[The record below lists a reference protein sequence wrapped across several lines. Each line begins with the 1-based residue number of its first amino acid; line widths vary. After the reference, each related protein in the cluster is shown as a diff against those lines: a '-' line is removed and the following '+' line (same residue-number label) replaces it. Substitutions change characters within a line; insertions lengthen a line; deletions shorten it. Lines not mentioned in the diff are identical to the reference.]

1 METNDKPPTEADR
14 LGEAPEG
21 PYGDTGVD
29 LSMIRWALSLEPI
42 ERLRHVERMNA
53 SIAKLRAL
61 NPPEVEA
68 AE

>member
-1 METNDKPPTEADR
+1 METNDKPPTGAGR
-14 LGEAPEG
+14 VGEAPEG
-21 PYGDTGVD
+21 PCGDTGVD

-61 NPPEVEA
+61 NPPKAEEA
-68 AE
+68 E

>member
-1 METNDKPPTEADR
+1 VRP
-14 LGEAPEG
+14 GG
-21 PYGDTGVD
+21 VPYGKTGVD

-61 NPPEVEA
+61 NPPKAEEA
-68 AE
+68 E